1 MSPLDGRFGPK
12 HPPHSI
18 EAEQSVL
25 GGLLLRNQAWPEVSG
40 ILSAE
45 DFYTQD
51 HRTIFTAISEVIAA
65 RKPCDFVTLTEHL
78 RQQKRIDEAG
88 GMAYLGTLAADATS
102 ASNVAAHA
110 GIVRERSTL
119 RSLIALGQDI
129 ADLGY
134 ETHGREATELLREA
148 DRLFSA
154 LRGRGVADAMTF
166 GQAATAA
173 LEDIERSRGERA
185 AGRPAGVPYGIPA
198 IDRATGGMRP
208 GELIGVAART
218 SVGKTAFAVQ
228 SSIYAAKHG
237 HPGLFLSLE
246 ENPVAVALRAIATT
260 GGVNLTAMRGGFQE
274 AVDQANRAVV
284 SHAMNALPLWVY
296 SRAFRLDKI
305 CAMLSRYART
315 EGIKFGVVDHAGL
328 VNVNHRSGM
337 KRYEQVGEVT
347 RTLKQLS
354 EELGIPIVLLVQIGR
369 ESAKLGKRPQLFDL
383 RESGDIEQDLST
395 CIALHPVGQ
404 PGEETQDCQTL
415 EAGLLKNRYGHRG
428 WMKEKLRFTGGIQ
441 RFEQETTPAEAEA
454 YLDLPPPTRP
464 FSEAPDWNDR

>member
-1 MSPLDGRFGPK
+1 MSPLDGRLGPK

-51 HRTIFTAISEVIAA
+51 HRTIFTAIAELMAL

-78 RQQKRIDEAG
+78 RQQKRIAEAG

-129 ADLGY
+129 AILGY

-148 DRLFSA
+148 DRLFAS
-154 LRGRGVADAMTF
+154 LRGRGVSDAMTF

-185 AGRPAGVPYGIPA
+185 AGRPPGVPYGIPA
-198 IDRATGGMRP
+198 LDRATGGRRP
-208 GELIGVAART
+208 GDLIGVAART

-228 SSIYAAKHG
+228 SAVYAAAHQ
-237 HPGLFLSLE
+237 HPGLFLTLE
-246 ENPVAVALRAIATT
+246 ENPIAVALRAIATT
-260 GGVNLTAMRGGFQE
+260 GGVNLTAMRGGFPE

-284 SHAMNALPLWVY
+284 NHGMSNLPLWVD
-296 SRAFRLDKI
+296 SRTFNLAPI
-305 CAMLSRYART
+305 CAKITRYVRT
-315 EGIKFGVVDHAGL
+315 EGIKFAVVDHAGL
-328 VNVNHRSGM
+328 VNVSARNGA

-347 RTLKQLS
+347 RTLKQLA
-354 EELGIPIVLLVQIGR
+354 EELNISIDLLVQIGR

-383 RESGDIEQDLST
+383 RESGNIEQDLST
-395 CIALHPVGQ
+395 CIALHPVG
-404 PGEETQDCQTL
+404 PDGEETQDCQTL
-415 EAGLLKNRYGHRG
+415 EVGLLKNRYGHRG

-441 RFEQETTPAEAEA
+441 RFEQEVAVSEIDA
-454 YLDLPPPTRP
+454 YADLPPPVRSFADP
-464 FSEAPDWNDR
+464 EDWISP